1 LTESLLFFN
10 GKNFTMKKFIYIS
23 LFFLSTCSVVIAQDI
38 RNNPSSNHGNKFEQL
53 GTILPTANEYRTASG
68 APGPKYW
75 QQRVDYDIK
84 ATIDEKKLL
93 LTGAETITYYNNSP
107 DVLTY
112 LWLQLDENQHS
123 TVNNAG
129 YPTSNNLGRGMT
141 TSTIDAM
148 MDEKTD
154 NGLGDKIEKI
164 TDAVGAALK
173 YTINKTMMRV
183 ELPTALKPGQK
194 FVFKIN
200 WNYKITD
207 RLTLAGRGGYEY
219 FPEDGNY
226 LFTMAQWYPRLCV
239 YSDFQGWQNHQ
250 FTDRGEFALTFG
262 NYKVAITV
270 PSDHVVLS
278 TGEGQNYPAVLSA
291 AQLARWNK
299 AQTSTEPIEIVTL
312 EEAKNAEKNKATT
325 LKTWVFNAENVRDFA
340 FGSSRKFI
348 WDAMAANVEGKKV
361 MCMSGYGKEAYGL
374 YRKFSTK
381 AVAHTI
387 KSYSK
392 FSIPYPYPV
401 AQSIEASNGMEYP
414 MICFN
419 YGRTEKDGTYTE
431 ATKNGMLGVV
441 IHEVGH
447 NFFPMI
453 VNSDERQWSWMDEG
467 LNTFVE
473 YLTEELYDNK
483 FPTRRGPA
491 WTIADYM
498 SLPKDQLEPIMTNSE
513 NIIQFGP
520 NAYAKPGTA
529 LNILRETIMGR
540 PLFDYSFKEYSRRW
554 AFKHPTPADL
564 FRTME
569 DASAE
574 DLDWFWRGW
583 FYGIDPVDIAIDTV
597 KHAVYDANAKAG
609 AGMMSGRRGA
619 MMNMNGIVERP
630 LDKPLLNDFD
640 DISKLRNR
648 ADKSIVFLTDADTSL
663 RDFYWRYARGIEAYD
678 SVTKQPAPNFGAALT
693 MTDAEKAKY
702 ADVHLYEISF
712 LNKGGLVMP
721 IIVEFTF
728 EDGSKEINKMPAQIW
743 RHNEDKVTK
752 VYLTNKKAVSIKLD
766 PMRETADIDET
777 NNSWPNVA
785 EPSKFAI
792 FKARAYGR
800 GQSMGLSPMQNAQ
813 NKQ

>member
-1 LTESLLFFN
+1 
-10 GKNFTMKKFIYIS
+10 MKKFIYIS
-23 LFFLSTCSVVIAQDI
+23 LFFLSTCSVLIAQDI
-38 RNNPSSNHGNKFEQL
+38 RNNPTSNHGNKFEQL

-84 ATIDEKKLL
+84 ATLDESKLL

-129 YPTSNNLGRGMT
+129 YATSNNLGRGMT

-148 MDEKTD
+148 IDEKKD
-154 NGLGDKIEKI
+154 NGLGDNIEKI
-164 TDAVGAALK
+164 TDVLGTPLK
-173 YTINKTMMRV
+173 YTVNKTMMRV

-194 FVFKIN
+194 FAFKIN

-250 FTDRGEFALTFG
+250 FTNRGEFALTFG

-270 PSDHVVLS
+270 PSDHVVLA

-299 AQTSTEPIEIVTL
+299 AQTSKEPVEVVTL

-325 LKTWVFNAENVRDFA
+325 QKTWVFTAQNVRDFA

-419 YGRTEKDGTYTE
+419 YGRTEKDGSYTE
-431 ATKNGMLGVV
+431 ATKNGMLGVI

-498 SLPKDQLEPIMTNSE
+498 KLPKDQLEPIMTNSE

-540 PLFDYSFKEYSRRW
+540 ELFDYSFKEYARRW

-597 KHAVYDANAKAG
+597 KHAVYDASVTAQG
-609 AGMMSGRRGA
+609 GGMGGRRGG
-619 MMNMNGIVERP
+619 MMYGGGGPRG
-630 LDKPLLNDFD
+630 LDKPLLNNFE

-648 ADKSIVFLTDADTSL
+648 NDKSIVFLVDADTSL
-663 RDFYWRYARGIEAYD
+663 RDFYWRYDRGLEPYD
-678 SVTKQPAPNFGAALT
+678 SVTKLPAPNFPAPEA

-702 ADVHLYEISF
+702 ANVHLYEISF

-728 EDGSKEINKMPAQIW
+728 EDGTKEVNKISAQIW
-743 RHNEDKVTK
+743 RHNENKVTK

-785 EPSKFAI
+785 EPSKFSL
-792 FKARAYGR
+792 FKARAFGR

-813 NKQ
+813 NKK